1 MNLKKSQL
9 DNITVI
15 RGTSH
20 YGLCLFL
27 CHEIDTAGGEKMEE
41 MAIIVLKILVVIAG
55 EILKD
60 E

>member
-1 MNLKKSQL
+1 MACAFF
-9 DNITVI
+9 V
-15 RGTSH
+15 
-20 YGLCLFL
+20 